1 MGITFNI
8 MEEYNGK
15 WGMTS
20 ALWAIFAIII
30 VFGLFVWCHQNGKD
44 KAALAG
50 SIQELYGRLNCV
62 EPIVAE
68 NAKVLGK
75 TTRTLAATVQGV
87 SDMKDRVFED
97 IDALDAAVF
106 VGRCGNGRSGGCNDT
121 RYVKRN
127 TYCLDNQSLEQI
139 ETCGG

>member
-1 MGITFNI
+1 
-8 MEEYNGK
+8 MEESNGK

-30 VFGLFVWCHQNGKD
+30 VFGLFVWCHQSGKD
-44 KAALAG
+44 KADLAG
-50 SIQELYGRLNCV
+50 SVQKLYGRLDNL
-62 EPIVAE
+62 EPVVAE

-87 SDMKDRVFED
+87 ADVKERVFDD

-106 VGRCGNGRSGGCNDT
+106 VTRSACGRNSGGCNDT

>member
-1 MGITFNI
+1 MDENH
-8 MEEYNGK
+8 NGR

-30 VFGLFVWCHQNGKD
+30 VFGLFIWCHQMGKD
-44 KAALAG
+44 KADLAAG
-50 SIQELYGRLNCV
+50 VQRLYGRIDAV
-62 EPIVAE
+62 EPVVAE
-68 NAKVLGK
+68 NAKVLRKVGN
-75 TTRTLAATVQGV
+75 TLSATVQGV

-106 VGRCGNGRSGGCNDT
+106 TSRCGSGRSGGCNDT